1 MPKGILIIGDIILD
15 KYVYGTCDRL
25 SPEAP
30 IPVLNVT
37 GQKVSLGG
45 AANVANNVANL
56 DSKAYLFGMAG
67 KDEDAKTLVKLLN
80 TQKINHDLIY
90 IDKLRTTSKTRIIG
104 NRQQIVRIDD
114 ETTKIKL
121 EDFEIKK
128 LLGKISCIIPEF
140 HTIILSDYNKGIF
153 SKELVG
159 HICSM
164 GKEKGVPVLVDPKC
178 ISWDRYNGATYIMPN
193 FNEFL
198 FSINKKIKN
207 EDEEIEKY
215 GKILLKKYNISN
227 IVVTRAEKG
236 ISLLNKKIFV
246 HSPTSNQN
254 VYDVSGAG
262 DTVIATIAY
271 CLGQGIDIEGCLH
284 WANIAAGIVIKKLG
298 AHPIRLNELIKL
310 GFNKNE

>member
-90 IDKLRTTSKTRIIG
+90 IDELKTISKTRIIG
-104 NRQQIVRIDD
+104 NRQQIVRIDE
-114 ETTKIKL
+114 ETVKMGLTSSI
-121 EDFEIKK
+121 IKK
-128 LLGKISCIIPEF
+128 LLEKISCIIPEF
-140 HTIILSDYNKGIF
+140 HTIILSDYNKGMLSRSIIN
-153 SKELVG
+153 

-164 GKEKGVPVLVDPKC
+164 GRENGILVLVDPKC
-178 ISWDRYNGATYIMPN
+178 ISWDRYNGASYITPN
-193 FNEFL
+193 FKEFS
-198 FSINKKIKN
+198 FAINKKIKN
-207 EDEEIEKY
+207 EDKEIEKY
-215 GKILLKKYNISN
+215 GKKLLKKYNISN

-236 ISLLNKKIFV
+236 ISLINKKISIHF
-246 HSPTSNQN
+246 PTSNQN

-284 WANIAAGIVIKKLG
+284 WANIAAGMVIKKLG
-298 AHPIRLNELIKL
+298 AHPIQLNELIKL

>member
-1 MPKGILIIGDIILD
+1 MAKGILIIGDIILD
-15 KYVYGTCDRL
+15 KYVYGACDRL

-56 DSKAYLFGMAG
+56 ESKVSLFGMVG

-80 TQKINHDLIY
+80 TQGIDHYLIEV
-90 IDKLRTTSKTRIIG
+90 DKLRTTSKTRIIG
-104 NRQQIVRIDD
+104 NRQQIVRIDE
-114 ETTKIKL
+114 ETAKIKL
-121 EDFEIKK
+121 ADFEVKK
-128 LLGKISCIIPEF
+128 LLEKISNSIQKF

-153 SKELVG
+153 SKKLVG

-164 GKEKGVPVLVDPKC
+164 GKEKGAPVLVDPKF
-178 ISWDRYNGATYIMPN
+178 IGWDRYFGATYITPN
-193 FNEFL
+193 FNEFS

-207 EDEEIEKY
+207 EDEEIERY
-215 GKILLKKYNISN
+215 GKKLLKKYNISN

-236 ISLLNKKIFV
+236 ISLINKKISIHF
-246 HSPTSNQN
+246 PTSNQN

-284 WANIAAGIVIKKLG
+284 WANIAAGMVIKKIG
-298 AHPIRLNELIKL
+298 AHPIQLNELIKL